1 MRRFTAISLAL
12 ASSAFLAACSG
23 SASSSAGPQQ
33 TASTS
38 IVAVSPTG
46 GANGVAVTAVITITF
61 DHAVM
66 LGMER
71 YLSLHQDALT
81 GPTVA
86 GEVTRSIDGTR
97 LTFTPA
103 APLRAR
109 TTYVVHVGGGMV
121 DDAGHAVDYG
131 RCASL
136 GGRSASGSM
145 MGGGMMSGAEMG
157 AGWKGRDGAYGMLFK
172 FATG

>member
-1 MRRFTAISLAL
+1 MRRFTSSLLSLLVASLAG
-12 ASSAFLAACSG
+12 CGG
-23 SASSSAGPQQ
+23 SAYSSTGPQQ

-38 IVAVSPTG
+38 IVAISPAS
-46 GANGVAVTAVITITF
+46 GASDLAVTSVITITF

-86 GEVTRSIDGTR
+86 GTATRSSDGTR

-103 APLRAR
+103 APLRSR
-109 TTYVVHVGGGMV
+109 TTYVLHVGGGMV
-121 DDAGHAVDYG
+121 DDSGHAVDYG

-145 MGGGMMSGAEMG
+145 MGGGMMGGAEMG
-157 AGWKGRDGAYGMLFK
+157 AGWKGRDGAYGMLFT
-172 FATG
+172 FTTG